1 MNINIEEIEERI
13 SKVKSKLLETVSWKD
28 KKGKK
33 EWARKKEP
41 PGNFR
46 AALKEDIIFKL
57 LGIKTI
63 LRMLKE

>member
-13 SKVKSKLLETVSWKD
+13 SKVKGKLLQTVSWKD

-33 EWARKKEP
+33 EWAWKNEP
-41 PGNFR
+41 PR
-46 AALKEDIIFKL
+46 KLWAALKGDIIFKL
-57 LGIKTI
+57 LGIKKL